1 MLAAAGARRR
11 GGGLSWSELVASR
24 DGKRDMGEKM
34 KERKGEREGDGCEG
48 GRNTKR
54 NPNGLII
61 FYIKAY
67 LANK

>member
-1 MLAAAGARRR
+1 M
-11 GGGLSWSELVASR
+11 SWPELVAGR

-34 KERKGEREGDGCEG
+34 KERKGESEGDGCEG
-48 GRNTKR
+48 GRKTKR